1 MRGKNRKIGQPMSTY
16 AIGDVQ
22 GCFDELQRLLGQ
34 LRFDVSGDRLWFV
47 GDLVNRGPKSLEVV
61 RFVRGLGQAAV
72 TVLGNH
78 DLHLVAQH
86 EGIERPRPDDTLDA
100 LLREPDAG
108 ELVEWMRQRPM
119 MHVEGAYAMVHA
131 GLLPQWSVATAARLA
146 REVEAALRGSG
157 YRSFLGNM
165 YGSVPEAWHD
175 GLAGWDRLRV
185 IVNAM
190 TRMRFC
196 TAEGKMEFRE
206 KGTQPPA
213 GFRAWY
219 ELRNDAHTIVCGHW
233 SALGVR
239 LEARLAALDSG
250 CVWGGKL
257 TALRLDDGALY
268 QVACEGGL
276 SRGGD

>member
-1 MRGKNRKIGQPMSTY
+1 MPTY

-22 GCFDELQRLLGQ
+22 GCFDELQRLLAQ
-34 LRFDVSGDRLWFV
+34 LRFDASSDRLWFV
-47 GDLVNRGPKSLEVV
+47 GDLVNRGPRSLDVV
-61 RFVRGLGQAAV
+61 RFVRGLGESAV

-86 EGIERPRPDDTLDA
+86 EGIERPRADDTLED
-100 LLREPDAG
+100 LLRAPDAG
-108 ELVEWMRQRPM
+108 ELVDWMRRRPM
-119 MHVEGAYAMVHA
+119 MHVEASHAMVHA
-131 GLLPQWSVATAARLA
+131 GLLPQWPVAKAARLA
-146 REVEAALRGSG
+146 REVEAALRGSD

-165 YGSVPEAWHD
+165 YGSTPDTWND
-175 GLAGWDRLRV
+175 GLVGWDRLRV

-213 GFRAWY
+213 GFSAWF

-233 SALGVR
+233 SALGLRV
-239 LEARLAALDSG
+239 EARLAALDSG

-257 TALRLDDGALY
+257 TALRLEDGALY
-268 QVACEGGL
+268 QVACEDRRP
-276 SRGGD
+276 RGGD